1 LSSAGVL
8 SSNSVSPAFREVA
21 VAAARRAGAFLRSR
35 FGGRPAFALKG
46 SPTNLVTE
54 MDKGAE
60 AIIVEALRGRF
71 PDHAILAEER
81 GSVAGRASHRWIVDP
96 LDGTTNFM
104 HGLPHFAISIALEHQ
119 GDIVAGL
126 VLNPATDELFWA
138 EKGYGAFLETPN
150 LIRSRRLR
158 VAGRKTVGNALV
170 ATGIPTPSRSRHDE
184 YLRALRPAMAGTA
197 GVRRFGAA
205 ALDFAFVAAA
215 RFDAFWEFD
224 LSPWDVAAGILL
236 VREAGGTVSDL
247 AGEPYRLGGPSIL
260 ATNFDL
266 HEPLSRLLREA

>member
-1 LSSAGVL
+1 
-8 SSNSVSPAFREVA
+8 
-21 VAAARRAGAFLRSR
+21 
-35 FGGRPAFALKG
+35 
-46 SPTNLVTE
+46 
-54 MDKGAE
+54 
-60 AIIVEALRGRF
+60 
-71 PDHAILAEER
+71 
-81 GSVAGRASHRWIVDP
+81 
-96 LDGTTNFM
+96 
-104 HGLPHFAISIALEHQ
+104 
-119 GDIVAGL
+119 
-126 VLNPATDELFWA
+126 
-138 EKGYGAFLETPN
+138 
-150 LIRSRRLR
+150 

-184 YLRALRPAMAGTA
+184 YLRSLRPAMAGTA

-236 VREAGGTVSDL
+236 VREAGGTVTDL

-266 HEPLSRLLREA
+266 HEPLSRLLREV